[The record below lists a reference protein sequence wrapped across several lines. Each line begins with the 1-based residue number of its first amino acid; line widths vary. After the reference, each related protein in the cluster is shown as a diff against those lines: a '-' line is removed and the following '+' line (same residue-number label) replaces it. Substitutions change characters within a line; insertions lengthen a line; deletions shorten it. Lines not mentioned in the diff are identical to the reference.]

1 MFEDAV
7 AAPPMEEQCAAFPDR
22 PEGWTA
28 EDEQLLVEEDY
39 RRWSRTAPPEPG
51 PAHDDPP
58 GWAALESA
66 PAHEQPSGWAAF
78 ELDIDT
84 TDPSQLSDARL
95 IDGMVGCERTAAW
108 AEARQA
114 RLMAEFARR
123 RPSDDPAL
131 AGSDRLSATSPYAP
145 DEVGLALRL
154 SRWSAKARIG
164 QSLELVHRLP
174 ETLQAWENGQ
184 LDERRVTA
192 ICDATRNL
200 SPEKAR
206 AVQHRVLG
214 RASEQT
220 AAQLRAALNRAVLS
234 VDPDG
239 AAERHRKARRDRR
252 VAVGDERDGM
262 ASLWALLSAPDA
274 RSAYQWLSRLARGI
288 GIDDPRGMDARRADL
303 LVDLLT
309 GQLTYAAPATE
320 ADEAARHLQQVDETA
335 AADRA
340 GASSGSVTNGD
351 SARADCGV
359 PGGSSEAGDDKCGT
373 SDGGSHASRGC
384 ADAGCLA
391 SADGGACAGPGGPH
405 GAGDG
410 APRGAASVPPRPVNP
425 GKPLVQV
432 VMPFSTLIGADDQ
445 PCELVGHGA
454 VPADLAREIA
464 ADAVLKRL
472 VYDPLSGALLDHG
485 RTTYRPPA
493 ALADFIRARD
503 VYCRSPICRRRA
515 IDGEL
520 DHIVPYPEGPTSAD
534 NMAGCCTHDHHM
546 KHAPGWQVRAHD
558 DGGIEWITPT
568 GHSYLS
574 HPHDYR
580 PDEPFRLPPPPTEA
594 SPPPPEGRRPPSNR
608 GSDGVERRAQLAP
621 HPTDHVL
628 VDDGLADP
636 PPF

>member
-1 MFEDAV
+1 MFEEA
-7 AAPPMEEQCAAFPDR
+7 AAPALVEEHAVFYDR

-28 EDEQLLVEEDY
+28 EDEQRRMEEDY
-39 RRWSRTAPPEPG
+39 RRWSRTEPSDAHDEPPDRGAPEP
-51 PAHDDPP
+51 
-58 GWAALESA
+58 A

-78 ELDIDT
+78 ELDTDT
-84 TDPSQLSDARL
+84 TDPCRLSDAQL
-95 IDGMVGCERTAAW
+95 IDAMVGCERTAAW

-114 RLMAEFARR
+114 RLMAEFAKR
-123 RPSDDPAL
+123 RPSDDATP
-131 AGSDRLSATSPYAP
+131 AGSDRLSVTSPFAP

-154 SRWSAKARIG
+154 SRGSANARIA

-174 ETLQAWENGQ
+174 ETLQAWESGR

-192 ICDATRNL
+192 ICDAVRHL
-200 SPEKAR
+200 SPEKAH
-206 AVQHRVLG
+206 AVQQRVLA

-220 AAQLRAALNRAVLS
+220 PAQLRAALNRAVLS

-239 AAERHRKARRDRR
+239 AAKRHRSARRDRR

-288 GIDDPRGMDARRADL
+288 GTDDPRGMNARRADL

-309 GQLTYAAPATE
+309 GKLTYAATTPGTSHS
-320 ADEAARHLQQVDETA
+320 DEPTRHRHPVDQTR
-335 AADRA
+335 AAD
-340 GASSGSVTNGD
+340 GVDTSSGSVATG
-351 SARADCGV
+351 
-359 PGGSSEAGDDKCGT
+359 
-373 SDGGSHASRGC
+373 
-384 ADAGCLA
+384 DAGN
-391 SADGGACAGPGGPH
+391 
-405 GAGDG
+405 GDG
-410 APRGAASVPPRPVNP
+410 ADSVPPRPVSP

-432 VMPFSTLIGADDQ
+432 IMPLSTLMGAEDQ

-454 VPADLAREIA
+454 IPAGLAREIA
-464 ADAVLKRL
+464 TDAVLKRL

-493 ALADFIRARD
+493 ALADFVRARD

-515 IDGEL
+515 IDAEL
-520 DHIVPYPEGPTSAD
+520 DHVVPYPKGPTSAD
-534 NMAGCCTHDHHM
+534 NMAGYCVHDHHM

-574 HPHDYR
+574 HRYDYR
-580 PDEPFRLPPPPTEA
+580 PDQPAPLPPPTTGEPPLPREA
-594 SPPPPEGRRPPSNR
+594 HHS
-608 GSDGVERRAQLAP
+608 
-621 HPTDHVL
+621 
-628 VDDGLADP
+628 DP
-636 PPF
+636 PP